1 MLIGLAVLS
10 AVIWLYLVLAHGQ
23 FWRVG
28 MDAPAQPA
36 RTPPVIAVVPARNE
50 AEVIGHSISCLL
62 AQTYPGLFRVLLVD
76 DHSDDGT
83 AERAL
88 EAAKAAG
95 ALDRLD
101 VLRAA
106 PLPPGWTGKVWA
118 MEQGRNR
125 AAVLMPDAEFVL
137 FTDADIVH
145 EPENLARLA
154 AKAETGR
161 LDLTSQMVRLHC
173 ASLAE
178 RALIPAF
185 VFFFA
190 MLYPFRWVGDPG
202 RRTAAAAG
210 GCMLV
215 RRTALDRIGGMAAIR
230 SALIDDCALAGAL
243 KPHGLISL
251 SLTRSARSL
260 RFYPRFGD
268 VWRMVARTAY
278 TELRYQ
284 PLRLVG
290 TVLGISLV
298 FLVPPL
304 LVLLGGSP
312 AREFGIVA
320 WLLMALAYGPMVR
333 FYGLSP
339 LWVVVLPLVAA
350 FYLSA
355 TLDSARR
362 HWQGRGGEWKG
373 RVQSASRT

>member
-10 AVIWLYLVLAHGQ
+10 AIVWLYLVLAHGQ
-23 FWRVG
+23 FWRVR
-28 MDAPAQPA
+28 MDASVQPA
-36 RTPPVIAVVPARNE
+36 RTPPVVAVVPARNE
-50 AEVIGHSISCLL
+50 AEVIGRSVPSLL
-62 AQTYPGLFRVLLVD
+62 AQTYPGPFRVLLVD
-76 DHSDDGT
+76 DHSGDGT

-88 EAAKAAG
+88 EAARAAG
-95 ALDRLD
+95 APDRLD

-106 PLPPGWTGKVWA
+106 PLPPDWTGKVWA
-118 MEQGRNR
+118 MEQGSNR
-125 AAVLMPDAEFVL
+125 AAVLMPDAEYVL
-137 FTDADIVH
+137 FTDADITH
-145 EPENLARLA
+145 EPDNLMQLV
-154 AKAETGR
+154 AKAEAGR
-161 LDLTSQMVRLHC
+161 LVLTSQMVRLHC

-190 MLYPFRWVGDPG
+190 MLYPFRWVDEPH
-202 RRTAAAAG
+202 RCTAAAAG

-215 RRTALDRIGGMAAIR
+215 RRSALDRIGGMAAIQ

-243 KPHGLISL
+243 KPHGPISL
-251 SLTRSARSL
+251 SLTRAARSL
-260 RFYPRFGD
+260 RGYPHFED

-290 TVLGISLV
+290 TVLGMSLV
-298 FLVPPL
+298 FLAPPFL
-304 LVLLGGSP
+304 ALFASGV
-312 AREFGIVA
+312 AREFGITA
-320 WLLMALAYGPMVR
+320 WLLMALAYWPMVR

-350 FYLSA
+350 FYLGA

-373 RVQSASRT
+373 RVQSASGT